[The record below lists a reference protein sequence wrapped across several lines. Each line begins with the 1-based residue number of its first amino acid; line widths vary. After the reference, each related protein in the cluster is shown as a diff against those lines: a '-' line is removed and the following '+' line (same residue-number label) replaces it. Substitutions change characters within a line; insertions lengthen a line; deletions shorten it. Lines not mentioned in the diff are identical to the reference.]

1 MSGDFWSNKKIGKTR
16 KDHKCEFCN
25 RTIPKGSTN
34 ILYWSGKFGGEFQS
48 SYGCNWCEKH
58 EDRLVDDGYISDF
71 WDCIREDIF
80 EELFIKYNYCD
91 ECESE
96 IDADIEGD
104 WLIFKCEECG
114 KVMHKEYMPVNEG
127 VNDGI

>member
-1 MSGDFWSNKKIGKTR
+1 MSSDFLSRKTIKKTR
-16 KDHKCEFCN
+16 KDHKCEFCY
-25 RTIPKGSTN
+25 RIIPKGSTN
-34 ILYWSGKFGGEFQS
+34 ILYWSGKFEGEFQS

-80 EELFIKYNYCD
+80 EELFMEYEYCD